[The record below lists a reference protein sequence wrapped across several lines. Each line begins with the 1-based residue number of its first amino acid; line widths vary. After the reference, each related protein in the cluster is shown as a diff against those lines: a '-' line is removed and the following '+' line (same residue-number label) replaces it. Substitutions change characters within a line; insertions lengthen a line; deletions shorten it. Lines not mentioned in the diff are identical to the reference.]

1 MPKKCAP
8 CLEAGFKEALLREVQ
23 DTALRAALEQLP
35 VCGLRKKSEYQLFTS
50 QCLKG
55 KHLTRFDPG
64 ALKDCARQWRER
76 RGKQERHDG

>member
-35 VCGLRKKSEYQLFTS
+35 VCGIRKKSEYQTFVGECLRAKH
-50 QCLKG
+50 LKG
-55 KHLTRFDPG
+55 FDPR
-64 ALKDCARQWRER
+64 ALSACAAQWRER
-76 RGKQERHDG
+76 KGK